1 MTLTTI
7 WCIWRPILL
16 DFRQSDA
23 VYEFPMHCDP
33 PAITFIPCEEHFRP
47 VLPTIEGNVDY
58 LTLRGQLTT
67 MDELL
72 RTSGLENEFVT
83 RSLKHWVKTL
93 SQSKVEQIELSGEGK
108 CGVIR
113 LEDLVSGKQQARFQE
128 HSIRALRCTIA
139 RTLLGGSFRDFA
151 ARMADSPLLQWF
163 CQVGQLDRVKLPAKS
178 TIPRYATWLPE
189 EEMRE
194 VIKGLLRKA
203 GAAISDGEQA
213 LDLEAPLDLSTMFLD
228 TTCLKANIHFPV
240 DWVLLRDG
248 VKSLMQSVELV
259 RSHGLKSRMCEP
271 QEFITKINRLS
282 MEMTHTRRK
291 KNGNKERKR
300 VLREMKRIVTV
311 VRAHAQRYYTLL
323 DENWQATDWTRPQ
336 AEQVLKRLKSIIE
349 ALPAAVKQ
357 AHERIIGER
366 QVANAEKILSLFEPD
381 IHVIVRGKAGE
392 EVEFGNLLVLGEQ
405 IDGLIMD
412 WELFKEQVPADVRLV
427 RPSVER
433 VENGLAIS
441 LKGLITDRGFDNKT
455 NVRWLEER
463 GTFAGLCPRDPR
475 ALCEAMKDEDF
486 AQAQHR
492 RAQTEARV
500 AIFKN
505 EFLGRPMRS
514 EGFENRALQVAWGVL
529 THNLWVLANK
539 LREQRKIREQKL
551 RKAA

>member
-1 MTLTTI
+1 
-7 WCIWRPILL
+7 
-16 DFRQSDA
+16 
-23 VYEFPMHCDP
+23 MHLEP

-58 LTLRGQLTT
+58 LALRGQLTT

-72 RTSGLENEFVT
+72 RTSGVENEFVV
-83 RSLKHWVKTL
+83 RSLKYWVKTL

-113 LEDLVSGKQQARFQE
+113 LEELVRGQQQARFQE

-151 ARMADSPLLQWF
+151 ARLADSPLLQWF
-163 CQVGQLDRVKLPAKS
+163 CRVGQLDRVKVPAKS
-178 TIPRYATWLPE
+178 TLQRYNTWLPE
-189 EEMRE
+189 EELRE
-194 VIKGLLRKA
+194 VINGLLRKA
-203 GAAISDGEQA
+203 GGAIADGKQA
-213 LDLEAPLDLSTMFLD
+213 LDLEAPLNLSRMFLD
-228 TTCLKANIHFPV
+228 TTCVKANIHVPV

-248 VKSLMQSVELV
+248 VKSLMQSVELI

-271 QEFITKINRLS
+271 QAFITKINRLS

-291 KNGNKERKR
+291 KNGRKERKR
-300 VLREMKRIVTV
+300 VLREMKRVVTA
-311 VRAHAQRYYTLL
+311 VRAHAQRYHTLL
-323 DENWQATDWTRPQ
+323 DENWQATGWTRPQ
-336 AEQVLKRLKSIIE
+336 AEQVLKRLESMIE

-366 QVANAEKILSLFEPD
+366 QVANDEKLLSLFEPN
-381 IHVIVRGKAGE
+381 IHVIVRGKAGA

-405 IDGLIMD
+405 SDGLIID
-412 WELFKEQVPADVRLV
+412 WELFKEQVPADPRLV

-433 VENGLAIS
+433 AESGLQVAIRS
-441 LKGLITDRGFDNKT
+441 LVTDRGFDNKI
-455 NVRWLEER
+455 NVKWLEER
-463 GTFAGLCPRDPR
+463 GTFVGLCPRDPR
-475 ALCEAMKDEDF
+475 ALREAMKDQHF

-492 RAQTEARV
+492 RAQTEGRI

-529 THNLWVLANK
+529 THDLWVIAEK
-539 LREQRKIREQKL
+539 LREQRKIREHKL
-551 RKAA
+551 RQVA

>member
-1 MTLTTI
+1 
-7 WCIWRPILL
+7 
-16 DFRQSDA
+16 
-23 VYEFPMHCDP
+23 MHCEP
-33 PAITFIPCEEHFRP
+33 PPITFIPCEEHFRP

-58 LTLRGQLTT
+58 LILRGQLTT

-72 RTSGLENEFVT
+72 RTSGVENEFVT

-139 RTLLGGSFRDFA
+139 RTLLWGSFRDFA

-163 CQVGQLDRVKLPAKS
+163 CQVGQLDRVKVPAKS
-178 TIPRYATWLPE
+178 TIQRYATWLPE

-194 VIKGLLRKA
+194 VINGLLRKA
-203 GAAISDGEQA
+203 GAAISDGKQV
-213 LDLEAPLDLSTMFLD
+213 LDLEAPLDLSRMFLD

-240 DWVLLRDG
+240 DWVLMRDG

-349 ALPAAVKQ
+349 ALPAAIKQ

-366 QVANAEKILSLFEPD
+366 QVANDEKILSLFESD

-412 WELFKEQVPADVRLV
+412 WELFKEQVPADPRLV

-455 NVRWLEER
+455 NVTWLEER

-475 ALCEAMKDEDF
+475 ALREAMKDADF
-486 AQAQHR
+486 AQAQRR
-492 RAQTEARV
+492 RAQTEARI

-529 THNLWVLANK
+529 THNLWVLAEK
-539 LREQRKIREQKL
+539 LREQRKIREQQV

>member
-1 MTLTTI
+1 
-7 WCIWRPILL
+7 
-16 DFRQSDA
+16 
-23 VYEFPMHCDP
+23 MHCEP
-33 PAITFIPCEEHFRP
+33 PPITFIPCEEHFRP

-58 LTLRGQLTT
+58 LALRGQLTT

-72 RTSGLENEFVT
+72 STSGVENEFIM
-83 RSLKHWVKTL
+83 RSLEHWIKTL
-93 SQSKVEQIELSGEGK
+93 NESKVEQIELSGEGQSE
-108 CGVIR
+108 VIR
-113 LEDLVSGKQQARFQE
+113 LEDLISGKQQVRFQE
-128 HSIRALRCTIA
+128 HSVRALRCSIA
-139 RTLLGGSFRDFA
+139 RTLLVGSFRDFA
-151 ARMADSPLLQWF
+151 ARLADSPLLQWF
-163 CQVGQLDRVKLPAKS
+163 CKVGQLDRVKVPAKS
-178 TIPRYATWLPE
+178 TIQRYATWLPE
-189 EEMRE
+189 EDMRE
-194 VIKGLLRKA
+194 VINVLLRKA
-203 GAAISDGEQA
+203 GAATTDGKQV
-213 LDLEAPLDLSTMFLD
+213 LDLEEPLDLSTMFLD
-228 TTCLKANIHFPV
+228 TTCVKANIHFPV

-248 VKSLMQSVELV
+248 VKSLMQSVELI
-259 RSHGLKSRMCEP
+259 RTHGLRSRMCEP
-271 QEFITKINRLS
+271 QVFITKINRLS

-323 DENWQATDWTRPQ
+323 DENWQATDWTRRQ
-336 AEQVLKRLKSIIE
+336 AEQVLKRIDSVME

-357 AHERIIGER
+357 AHERIIGGR
-366 QVANAEKILSLFEPD
+366 QVPNNEKLLSLFEPD

-412 WELFKEQVPADVRLV
+412 WELFKEQVPADPRLV

-441 LKGLITDRGFDNKT
+441 LKGLVTDRGFDNKT

-463 GTFAGLCPRDPR
+463 GTFAGLCPRAPR
-475 ALCEAMKDEDF
+475 ALREAMKDEDF

-492 RAQTEARV
+492 RAQTEARI

-529 THNLWVLANK
+529 THDLWVLAEK

>member
-1 MTLTTI
+1 
-7 WCIWRPILL
+7 
-16 DFRQSDA
+16 
-23 VYEFPMHCDP
+23 MHLEP

-58 LTLRGQLTT
+58 LALRGQLTT

-72 RTSGLENEFVT
+72 RTSGVENEFVT
-83 RSLKHWVKTL
+83 RSFKHLVKTL

-108 CGVIR
+108 CGGIR
-113 LEDLVSGKQQARFQE
+113 LADLIGGKQQVRFQE
-128 HSIRALRCTIA
+128 HSVRALRCSIA
-139 RTLLGGSFRDFA
+139 RTLLVGSFRDFA

-163 CQVGQLDRVKLPAKS
+163 CQVGQLDRVKVPAKS
-178 TIPRYATWLPE
+178 TIQRYATWLPE

-194 VIKGLLRKA
+194 VINGLLRKA
-203 GAAISDGEQA
+203 GAAITDGKQV

-248 VKSLMQSVELV
+248 VKSLMQSVELI
-259 RSHGLKSRMCEP
+259 RSHGLKSRMCKP

-291 KNGNKERKR
+291 KNGKKERKR
-300 VLREMKRIVTV
+300 VLREMKRLVTV
-311 VRAHAQRYYTLL
+311 VRAHAQRYHTLL
-323 DENWQATDWTRPQ
+323 DENWQATDWSRPQ
-336 AEQVLKRLKSIIE
+336 AEQVLKRIESVIE

-366 QVANAEKILSLFEPD
+366 PVANDEKLLSLFEPD

-405 IDGLIMD
+405 SDGLIID
-412 WELFKEQVPADVRLV
+412 WELFKEEVPADTRLV

-433 VENGLAIS
+433 VESGLQVAIKS
-441 LKGLITDRGFDNKT
+441 LVTDRGFDNKT
-455 NVRWLEER
+455 NVKWLEEP
-463 GTFAGLCPRDPR
+463 GNFAGPCPRDPR
-475 ALCEAMKDEDF
+475 ALREAMKDEHF
-486 AQAQHR
+486 AQAQRR
-492 RAQTEARV
+492 RAQTEGRI

-514 EGFENRALQVAWGVL
+514 EGFENRTVQVSWGVL
-529 THNLWVLANK
+529 THDLWVIAEK
-539 LREQRKIREQKL
+539 LREQRKIREQKH
-551 RKAA
+551 RQAA

>member
-1 MTLTTI
+1 
-7 WCIWRPILL
+7 
-16 DFRQSDA
+16 
-23 VYEFPMHCDP
+23 MHCEP

-72 RTSGLENEFVT
+72 RTSGIENEFVT
-83 RSLKHWVKTL
+83 RSLNHWVKTL
-93 SQSKVEQIELSGEGK
+93 SQSKVEEIALSVEGK
-108 CGVIR
+108 GGVIR
-113 LEDLVSGKQQARFQE
+113 LEELVRGQQQVRFQE
-128 HSIRALRCTIA
+128 HSIRAFRCTIA

-151 ARMADSPLLQWF
+151 ARLADSPLLQWF
-163 CQVGQLDRVKLPAKS
+163 CQVGQLDRVKVPAKS
-178 TIPRYATWLPE
+178 TLQRYATWLPE
-189 EEMRE
+189 EEMRQ
-194 VIKGLLRKA
+194 VINGLLRKA
-203 GAAISDGEQA
+203 GAAIADGKQV
-213 LDLEAPLDLSTMFLD
+213 LDLEAPLDLSRMFLD
-228 TTCLKANIHFPV
+228 TTCVKANIHFPV

-248 VKSLMQSVELV
+248 VKSLMQSVELI
-259 RSHGLKSRMCEP
+259 RLHGLKSRMCEP

-291 KNGNKERKR
+291 KNGKKERKR

-311 VRAHAQRYYTLL
+311 VRAHAQRYRALL
-323 DENWQATDWTRPQ
+323 DENWQATDWTRRQ
-336 AEQVLKRLKSIIE
+336 AEQVLKRIDSVLG

-366 QVANAEKILSLFEPD
+366 QVANDEKLLSLFEPH

-412 WELFKEQVPADVRLV
+412 WELFKEEVPADMRLV

-433 VENGLAIS
+433 AESALEVGIKS
-441 LKGLITDRGFDNKT
+441 LVTDRGFDNKA
-455 NVRWLEER
+455 NVKWLEGR
-463 GTFAGLCPRDPR
+463 GTFSGLCPRDPR
-475 ALCEAMKDEDF
+475 ALREAMKDQRF

-500 AIFKN
+500 AIFK
-505 EFLGRPMRS
+505 
-514 EGFENRALQVAWGVL
+514 
-529 THNLWVLANK
+529 
-539 LREQRKIREQKL
+539 
-551 RKAA
+551 